1 VRCLALLKTPPPM
14 NDFDRNRIFRVLWP
28 NSWRLGVQ
36 LMSSYLTINA
46 NTAICLYAFGLAA
59 NATYGL
65 SIQLMGIA
73 SSMASVWTLT
83 KWPLIS
89 QYQARRERA
98 LIQRVLWPRI
108 WLQTLTFLLLAGGV
122 VFGGPIL
129 LRWVGSGKNVLPLT
143 WILCLML
150 GGFLELQLATWGTL
164 ISTENRF
171 PYFRHAVASNV
182 LSLMLSLILV
192 HFTSLG
198 LGALV
203 LGPILAGSIFNY
215 WYWPSVAAR
224 GMGTTLFHF
233 LFFGPPKPT
242 ASG

>member
-1 VRCLALLKTPPPM
+1 
-14 NDFDRNRIFRVLWP
+14 
-28 NSWRLGVQ
+28 
-36 LMSSYLTINA
+36 MSSYLTINA

-59 NATYGL
+59 
-65 SIQLMGIA
+65 
-73 SSMASVWTLT
+73 SMASVWTLT

-150 GGFLELQLATWGTL
+150 GGFLELQLAT
-164 ISTENRF
+164 
-171 PYFRHAVASNV
+171 
-182 LSLMLSLILV
+182 
-192 HFTSLG
+192 
-198 LGALV
+198 
-203 LGPILAGSIFNY
+203 
-215 WYWPSVAAR
+215 
-224 GMGTTLFHF
+224 
-233 LFFGPPKPT
+233 
-242 ASG
+242 